1 MPRKDISEISIKLAG
16 IDAKL
21 DGLADMLKKHDQ
33 HLTGHD
39 ERLRHLEKQLNVA
52 FGWAG
57 AVGFVASLAWA
68 WFWEKIHGR

>member
-1 MPRKDISEISIKLAG
+1 MPRREVNEICVKLAG

-21 DGLADMLKKHDQ
+21 DSLAEMLKKHDA

-39 ERLRHLEKQLNVA
+39 ERLRHLERQLSIA

-57 AVGFVASLAWA
+57 AIGFLASLAWA
-68 WFWEKIHGR
+68 WFWDKINGR